1 MSVEARLSLRAQLA
15 LWAALL
21 SAVSAALSAS
31 VLAPLVVRGVG
42 GQARAEGLL
51 LVDTAATAIAERC
64 TGAVEPAPCV
74 AGAAAKLS
82 ETRAVRFVARLDAPP
97 PGDGPSARASLD
109 GRTLFLRL
117 ERRVDGPNSRA
128 ELLVRLGLGLIALS
142 SLALFLLL
150 YAVLVRVVARP
161 AERLLAATERL
172 GREETPLLSDQ
183 GPVLGRLGTA
193 FDRMRE
199 RLDRE
204 HDRAEAKIIELERVN
219 RALAEARDAMVRS
232 EKLATVGRLSA
243 GVAHEIGNPLAAILG
258 YLELLKLKAA
268 EPPVGEYVER
278 MEREVRRID
287 RIVQDLL
294 DFARPGRGGEIE
306 PLSLRESVERTVRL
320 VSTQRRFRDVQ
331 VRLDGVPADL
341 PAVLADDHYLQQV
354 LLNLLVNAADA
365 MGGAGVV
372 HLEAQLVEAAPDAR
386 RRAQDGPVG
395 KRVRLDVRDE
405 GPGIPADALPKLFDP
420 FFTTKEPGQGTGL
433 GLAICHSLVEAFGG
447 RIQAA
452 NAPARGACFSIELR
466 LAPEGVAPGARV

>member
-1 MSVEARLSLRAQLA
+1 MSAEARLSLRAQLA

-21 SAVSAALSAS
+21 ALVAAALSAS
-31 VLAPLVVRGVG
+31 VLAPLVARGVA
-42 GQARAEGLL
+42 GQARAERMLL
-51 LVDTAATAIAERC
+51 LQTVAAAIAGRCADDATPEACVER
-64 TGAVEPAPCV
+64 V
-74 AGAAAKLS
+74 AAELS
-82 ETRAVRFVARLDAPP
+82 DRRAVRFLARLDAPVE
-97 PGDGPSARASLD
+97 GDPDGARVRLGERMLSVQ
-109 GRTLFLRL
+109 L
-117 ERRVDGPNSRA
+117 ERRVDGPASRA

-142 SLALFLLL
+142 SFALFLLI
-150 YAVLVRVVARP
+150 YTVLVRVVARP
-161 AERLLAATERL
+161 AERLLSATERL

-258 YLELLKLKAA
+258 YLELLKLKPSA
-268 EPPVGEYVER
+268 PSVGDYVER

-287 RIVQDLL
+287 RIVRDLL

-306 PLSLRESVERTVRL
+306 PLSLRDCVERTVRL

-331 VRLDGVPADL
+331 VRVEGIPAEL

-372 HLEAQLVEAAPDAR
+372 HLEARVVEAKDDGR
-386 RRAQDGPVG
+386 RRAQDGPLG
-395 KRVRLDVRDE
+395 ARVRLEVRDE
-405 GPGIPADALPKLFDP
+405 GPGIAADALPKLFDP

-447 RIQAA
+447 RIHAA
-452 NAPARGACFSIELR
+452 NAPERGACFSIELR
-466 LAPEGVAPGARV
+466 VATGRPTADGRV